1 VNVLVLPTN
10 RPERAAE
17 FFEAWQPWP
26 WDRIIVV
33 DDGPEISVVPATGRD
48 SERITHYC
56 WRDIDAALE
65 RPEIISRRDSAIRAF
80 GFWKAWQMGA
90 DYIFTLDDDCFPV
103 SRDYVEQHVRNM
115 EATPRWGTTVRNLR
129 VRGLPYDNVGTL
141 PRVHVSLGLWVGHPD
156 VDAVQSLAH
165 PRGRLDTIVDR
176 GLASWVLPSEQYFP
190 ICGMNLAFRR
200 DAACLMYFPPMGQGS
215 PYARFDDIWAGLVL
229 QRICRH
235 LRLSI
240 VCGHPVVE
248 HRRASDAFANLVKEA
263 PGIRANETMWEIV
276 DGVALTGTD
285 PLACMREM
293 GVVLRDHAHGD
304 DYLRRWGAAILEWC
318 RLFDAP
324 SLATPF
330 ATMGEREHA

>member
-1 VNVLVLPTN
+1 MNVLVLPTN
-10 RPERAAE
+10 RPDRAEE
-17 FFEAWQPWP
+17 FLEAWRPWP
-26 WDRIIVV
+26 WDRILIVE
-33 DDGPEISVVPATGRD
+33 DAPEVSAAHAD
-48 SERITHYC
+48 ERIVRYC
-56 WRDIDAALE
+56 WREIDAMLE
-65 RPEIISRRDSAIRAF
+65 QPAIISRRDSAIRAF

-103 SRDYVEQHVRNM
+103 SRDYVEQHIQNL
-115 EATPRWGTTVRNLR
+115 EQTPRWGTTVRHLR
-129 VRGLPYDNVGTL
+129 VRGLPYKNSGTL
-141 PRVHVSLGLWVGHPD
+141 ARAVVSLGLWVGHPD
-156 VDAVQSLAH
+156 VDAIQSLAH
-165 PRGRLDTIVDR
+165 PPERLDAIVDR
-176 GLASWVLPSEQYFP
+176 GLQSWVLPSEQYFP

-200 DAACLMYFPPMGQGS
+200 EAACLMYFPPMGQGS

-248 HRRASDAFANLVKEA
+248 HQRASDPFANLVKEA
-263 PGIRANETMWEIV
+263 PGVRANETMWEVI
-276 DGVALTGTD
+276 DGVLLTAGE

-293 GVVLRDHAHGD
+293 GEALRDHASGD
-304 DYLRRWGAAILEWC
+304 DYVRRWGSAIIEWC

-324 SLATPF
+324 SLAKPF